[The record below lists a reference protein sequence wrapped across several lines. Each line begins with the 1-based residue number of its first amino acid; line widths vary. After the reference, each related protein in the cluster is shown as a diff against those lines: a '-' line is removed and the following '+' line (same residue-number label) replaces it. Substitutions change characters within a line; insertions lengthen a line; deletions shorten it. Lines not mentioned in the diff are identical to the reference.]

1 MYYLI
6 IDTCVWI
13 ELGREYI
20 EIREKISDLVD
31 RGKVILI
38 VPQVIVEEWNKHKR
52 TKIIESKKA
61 FIRGIVKSART
72 MAQYLPAEDAAELT
86 RMLDQFQE
94 QKTEIEDAASAEV
107 RAIDSLFDHP
117 STIRLPVTEKAKSQA
132 VDLALAKRAPF
143 QNKNS
148 MADALIVLCA
158 ADHIVKDNLA
168 DCVFV
173 SSNTKDFALDSDVH
187 PDLKDLFEQ
196 CGMQYSANIA
206 STINKIEKD
215 LVSQE
220 VVEEIDR
227 RAQLAAMWEAYAE
240 RREEL
245 ARLMSTISE
254 LRQSPALMEVSRQR
268 EELARLMSTIG
279 ELRQSPALMEL
290 SRLRE
295 ELAPLMSTISELRQ
309 SPALMEVSRQRE
321 ELARLMSTISELRQ
335 SPALMEVSRL
345 REELARLM
353 STISE
358 SIHLP
363 TLMEAA
369 ERRKKVAVLE
379 ESRPNYVASATS
391 NRFHLPSCRYA
402 QRVLPENRVSL
413 ASREEAIIQGY
424 SACEV
429 CKP

>member
-1 MYYLI
+1 
-6 IDTCVWI
+6 
-13 ELGREYI
+13 
-20 EIREKISDLVD
+20 
-31 RGKVILI
+31 
-38 VPQVIVEEWNKHKR
+38 
-52 TKIIESKKA
+52 
-61 FIRGIVKSART
+61 
-72 MAQYLPAEDAAELT
+72 
-86 RMLDQFQE
+86 
-94 QKTEIEDAASAEV
+94 
-107 RAIDSLFDHP
+107 
-117 STIRLPVTEKAKSQA
+117 VTEKAKSQA